1 MRLYFKVT
9 NLDGNRLVKKIHES
23 SKSKQRS
30 WNSRVL
36 KFIEQIELSSL
47 INAQNMTI
55 RQKVN
60 IAKDKLNTMDA
71 ENWLR
76 DVHNDRNCENGNKL
90 RTFRQFKSYLQA
102 SSYVKSVKFRD
113 YRRTLS
119 NFRCGSLPLAI
130 ETGRYTKPV
139 TPLNE
144 RICQF
149 CDGNTIE
156 TEQHF
161 LMNCNFYSDL
171 REELLNS
178 PFYQAMFLLS

>member
-60 IAKDKLNTMDA
+60 IAKDKLNTTDA

-102 SSYVKSVKFRD
+102 SSYVKSVKLETTVKLYPTFVVAP
-113 YRRTLS
+113 YHS
-119 NFRCGSLPLAI
+119 PL
-130 ETGRYTKPV
+130 KQDV
-139 TPLNE
+139 TPSQL
-144 RICQF
+144 
-149 CDGNTIE
+149 
-156 TEQHF
+156 H
-161 LMNCNFYSDL
+161 L
-171 REELLNS
+171 
-178 PFYQAMFLLS
+178 